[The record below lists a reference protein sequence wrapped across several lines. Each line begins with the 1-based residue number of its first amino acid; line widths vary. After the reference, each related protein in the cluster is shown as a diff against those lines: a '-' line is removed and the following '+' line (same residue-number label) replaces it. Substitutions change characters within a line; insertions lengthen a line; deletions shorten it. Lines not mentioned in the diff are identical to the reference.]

1 MRETKAEPVNRGA
14 TYALLVV
21 TLLNFLNYIDR
32 FILAA
37 VLPRVKTELVL
48 TDFQSGLLA
57 NAFLVAYFF
66 TSPLFGILGDRSSRP
81 RLMGIGVGL
90 WSIATAAAGVT
101 RNFVQ
106 LLVARAWVGIGE
118 AAYSTISPAL
128 LSDYFPRSERGRAF
142 AIFYV
147 AIPVGAAAGFLLG
160 GALERAFGWRV
171 AFYAVGLPGILLA
184 FTATRLHDPPR
195 GSSEEEP
202 EPSPPGP
209 RSASPIGRSLNT
221 RSASPIGRSLNR
233 SQGEGL
239 SVRETLLTLLRN
251 MAYVGTVLGYAAY
264 TFAVSGL
271 GFFMPTYFERVRG
284 LELSRADFIV
294 GSVTVIGGLCGT
306 FAGGYLGDW
315 VSSKVRNG
323 QLWLCGVSSL
333 AGIVPT
339 WLALTVP
346 SFPTYVMWFFVAEF
360 LLFLSTGPVN
370 VVTVNVVPVGIRAM
384 AMAVSIFAI
393 HLLGD
398 AISPPIIG
406 WLADRNGLDAAVLIV
421 PVAVAISGVLW
432 AATALKT

>member
-1 MRETKAEPVNRGA
+1 MPETQSRVLKRSA

-32 FILAA
+32 FVLAA

-48 TDFQSGLLA
+48 TDFQLGLLA
-57 NAFLVAYFF
+57 NAFLVAYFL
-66 TSPLFGILGDRSSRP
+66 TSPLFGILGDRASRP

-90 WSIATAAAGVT
+90 WSIATAAAGLT

-106 LLVARAWVGIGE
+106 LLMARAWVGVGE

-128 LSDYFPRSERGRAF
+128 LADYFPRSERGRAF

-147 AIPVGAAAGFLLG
+147 AIPVGAASGFLLG

-171 AFYAVGLPGILLA
+171 AFYAVGLPGVILA
-184 FTATRLHDPPR
+184 FTAARLQDPIR
-195 GSSEEEP
+195 GASEDTKAAD
-202 EPSPPGP
+202 S
-209 RSASPIGRSLNT
+209 
-221 RSASPIGRSLNR
+221 
-233 SQGEGL
+233 GL
-239 SVRETLLTLLRN
+239 SVRSTLLTLFRN
-251 MAYVGTVLGYAAY
+251 TAYVGTVLGYAAY

-271 GFFMPTYFERVRG
+271 AFFMPTYLERVRG
-284 LELSRADFIV
+284 LELTRADFLV

-315 VSSKVRNG
+315 ASTKINHG
-323 QLWLCGVSSL
+323 QLWLCALSSL

-339 WLALTVP
+339 WLSLTVP
-346 SFPTYVMWFFVAEF
+346 SLSVYVFWFFLAEF

-406 WLADRNGLDAAVLIV
+406 WLADRHGLATAVLIV
-421 PVAVAISGVLW
+421 PLAVAISGVLW
-432 AATALKT
+432 TLTALRKA